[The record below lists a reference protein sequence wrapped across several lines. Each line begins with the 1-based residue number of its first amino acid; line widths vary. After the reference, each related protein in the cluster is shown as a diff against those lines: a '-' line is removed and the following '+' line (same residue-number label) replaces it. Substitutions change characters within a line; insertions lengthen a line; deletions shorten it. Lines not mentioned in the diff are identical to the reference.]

1 MENNQR
7 IRVFCQSR
15 LGASHVKSGKPCQ
28 DASIAWQSD
37 DGLTHIVVTADGH
50 GGDTYVRSDVG
61 ARLATEIALQHL
73 RQLIEKPDFAAAIA
87 GRKGAV
93 TARPEGPR
101 KMPVNPADRSESQQE
116 LFLQDQLF
124 ARQIAGLKEQDPY
137 FQQLFAGILQEWRE
151 SIAEDSSLH
160 PFTDA
165 EKTLLGQNRVEK
177 AYGCTLL
184 AFARTQ
190 DYWIAFHL
198 GDGKMLA
205 TDAVGQWTEPV
216 PWDCTCFLNM
226 TTSLCNKNPLPSFR
240 YAFDATGHF
249 PAAVILGS
257 DGLDDSWGTMEKL
270 QRFYTKTLINCYE
283 YEKEGKGFN
292 YGVEELGDY
301 LEHKLSPTGSR
312 DDMTVAGIVDMTCIG
327 AIRQLFLLREQGA
340 KLKMQR
346 DERLKELQE
355 MQAKADEEVRKL
367 REDMQ
372 RELADIQRKAEAEMA
387 KRQQELK
394 SQIDARVQELHRQV
408 ESRRQEIESENAQAQ
423 TQFAALRQQADML
436 KQQTAA
442 AVAVA
447 EAPQPV
453 PAEAATDA
461 AGTTA
466 EVSDTTAEA
475 SDTTAEVADSPAEGF
490 VIPPGGFDIPV
501 EGESDAAEPE
511 NHGGNNE

>member
-312 DDMTVAGIVDMTCIG
+312 DDMTVAGIVDLTCIG